1 MQNYHSAHD
10 AFPPSRGGPKFSGH
24 APGATELNNVNGE
37 RNCQW
42 GPSMF
47 ALPFM
52 EQTSRYDLLMS
63 VLTIDKRLPPPWNNT
78 SQANAIP
85 KFYSELWS
93 AMLCPSDSY
102 ARDPSYCE
110 GEWLADD
117 FSRPHAKR
125 SYATCYGDYINNNH
139 NLSANQRG
147 MLVPIHF
154 NNISLCI
161 DGTSNTLLFS
171 ERCTITALNAR
182 LTKGSGVYGVSGI
195 DTNPS
200 NCYGALVSG
209 NPKEYDA
216 SATLAFNEIGGLT
229 FDGRIYGSGFTTI
242 LPPNSPTCASG
253 NNYGYAVASVSSYHS
268 GGVNATFVDGSVQFI
283 SETIDCGRTSWSPGG
298 TSASPNATTAPYR
311 ESNYGVWGAMGT
323 RNGGESKRI

>member
-1 MQNYHSAHD
+1 
-10 AFPPSRGGPKFSGH
+10 
-24 APGATELNNVNGE
+24 
-37 RNCQW
+37 
-42 GPSMF
+42 MF